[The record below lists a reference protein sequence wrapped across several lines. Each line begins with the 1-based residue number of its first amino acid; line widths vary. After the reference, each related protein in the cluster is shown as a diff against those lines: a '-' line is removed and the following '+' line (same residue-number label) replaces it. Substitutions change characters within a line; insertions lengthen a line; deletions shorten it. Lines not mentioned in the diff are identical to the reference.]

1 MVTHAAC
8 PEGDNSSDQ
17 TKAVKPRV
25 QEGAEKGSWDAVARS
40 HQQKLEEEA
49 CLPLQLLLT
58 SL

>member
-1 MVTHAAC
+1 MVTQAAS

-17 TKAVKPRV
+17 TKVVKPRV
-25 QEGAEKGSWDAVARS
+25 QGAEQGSWDAVARS

-49 CLPLQLLLT
+49 CLPLQLLLS